1 MQAGVTILSGLVGE
15 FQGWEPGQAWSRAVE
30 MGEVAER
37 LGFAFA
43 WVPDHLRVVIGPDD
57 GPTFEAFALLSAIVE
72 RTRRIRL
79 GPGVACAG
87 FRNPALL
94 VKMATSLDV
103 ASGGRFDLA
112 VGAGWHEGEWRS
124 YGYGFPP
131 TRERLAQLE
140 ETLEI
145 ASRMLEP
152 GRATWHGERFGV
164 DDVVAEPKGLQR
176 PRIPIIVGGNG
187 QKVTWRLAARF
198 ADELNLD
205 GPTIADIRAW
215 LPIIHQRCEEVDR
228 DPATLPVSA
237 EIWWEGAA
245 GPARV
250 ERLQQI
256 AELGLVRIH
265 SHLQEA
271 ADSDEPLI
279 SFAEDCRSAGLEMDG

>member
-1 MQAGVTILSGLVGE
+1 MGSRSPTGR
-15 FQGWEPGQAWSRAVE
+15 AWA
-30 MGEVAER
+30 
-37 LGFAFA
+37 
-43 WVPDHLRVVIGPDD
+43 DD
-57 GPTFEAFALLSAIVE
+57 APTFEAFALLSAIAD
-72 RTRRIRL
+72 RTRRVRL

-112 VGAGWHEGEWRS
+112 IGSGWHEDEWRS
-124 YGYGFPP
+124 YGYGFPS
-131 TRERLAQLE
+131 TRERLARLE
-140 ETLEI
+140 ETLQI

-152 GRATWHGERFGV
+152 GQATWQGERFGV
-164 DDVVAEPKGLQR
+164 NEVVAEPKGLQQ

-205 GPTIADIRAW
+205 GPTISDIRAW
-215 LPIIHQRCEEVDR
+215 LPIIRQRCEEADR
-228 DPATLPVSA
+228 DPVTLPVFA
-237 EIWWEGAA
+237 KIWWDGDA

-256 AELGLVRIH
+256 ADLGVVRIH
-265 SHLQEA
+265 SHLREA
-271 ADSDEPLI
+271 ADNDEPLI
-279 SFAEDCRSAGLEMDG
+279 SFAEDCRAAGPELDV